1 MRDDTTF
8 ASDPRKTTQEQR
20 PEAAG
25 ITDAAKKVSE
35 GLGELTRALND
46 GRQNLVEPMS
56 QFIQQRPLA
65 AVGVAFGIGYILGGG
80 LFTRTTGR
88 LIGVGWRLGGMAL
101 AKNLLGNLAD
111 HPGSRF

>member
-8 ASDPRKTTQEQR
+8 ASDPTTTTRTQR
-20 PEAAG
+20 QQQAG
-25 ITDAAKKVSE
+25 ITDAAKKVSQ

-46 GRQNLVEPMS
+46 GRQNIVEPMS
-56 QFIQQRPLA
+56 QFIQEKPLA
-65 AVGVAFGIGYILGGG
+65 AIGVAFGVGYVLGGG

-88 LIGVGWRLGGMAL
+88 LLGLGWRLGGMAL

-111 HPGSRF
+111 NPGARF